1 MNRYRSSAVTGAAL
15 VMLTVAAGTLAGHDE
30 QPTGRSRGMPRL
42 ISQSALL
49 DGLAGKAVFP
59 FVDTT
64 PLPILRAHI
73 AITDATTVCTP
84 GAASPA
90 NMQVLVGQAGVRLVP
105 VMTAA
110 TNTGIS
116 TAAQC
121 VFHVTIRPGV
131 AGVPKVVTDI
141 VVLNQND
148 AALSGIHTITVT
160 AEVR

>member
-1 MNRYRSSAVTGAAL
+1 MNRYNPFAISLL
-15 VMLTVAAGTLAGHDE
+15 VMLTVAVGTLVGHDH
-30 QPTGRSRGMPRL
+30 GRPEKSSRGTRL
-42 ISQSALL
+42 ISESALL

-64 PLPILRAHI
+64 PHPILMAHI
-73 AITDATTVCTP
+73 AITDAAAVCAP
-84 GAASPA
+84 GGAPPA
-90 NMQVLVGQAGVRLVP
+90 NMQVLVGQAGVSLVP

-116 TAAQC
+116 TPGQC
-121 VFHVTIRPGV
+121 VFHVTIRPGT

-141 VVLNQND
+141 VVLNQSE
-148 AALSGIHTITVT
+148 APLSGINTITVS